1 MKLLCAVV
9 VALWSFSAQAGEE
22 GCSVETSQEAVIT
35 NLFSGKDHVYSLLWW
50 SDPKSKT
57 INARSF
63 VINGRDSIPIFS
75 SEAEGKRQVTGSGYE
90 KDLVGV
96 EPALLAAI
104 LQKME
109 YAILNPGGSNP
120 IQFRTCVVKRYAKVA
135 GA

>member
-1 MKLLCAVV
+1 MKSLCTVL
-9 VALWSFSAQAGEE
+9 VALWSFSARAGEKA
-22 GCSVETSQEAVIT
+22 CSMDASQEAVIT
-35 NLFSGKDHVYSLLWW
+35 NLFSGKDHIYSLLRW

-90 KDLVGV
+90 KDLVGIK
-96 EPALLAAI
+96 PALLAAI

-120 IQFRTCVVKRYAKVA
+120 IQFRSCVVKRYAKVA

>member
-1 MKLLCAVV
+1 MKSLCIAL
-9 VALWSFSAQAGEE
+9 VALWSFSAQAGEK
-22 GCSVETSQEAVIT
+22 GCSVEASQEAVIT
-35 NLFSGKDHVYSLLWW
+35 NLFSGKSHVYSLLWW

-75 SEAEGKRQVTGSGYE
+75 SEAEGRRQVTGSGYE
-90 KDLVGV
+90 KDLVGI

-109 YAILNPGGSNP
+109 YAILNPGSSNP
-120 IQFRTCVVKRYAKVA
+120 IQFRTCVVKPYAKVA